1 MTSLAHAGRLLGFLR
16 PYRRQTVIALLLGCA
31 AVAANVGLLA
41 VAAYVIAAAA
51 LKPLLITLSI
61 PIYLVQALG
70 ISRAFVRYGERL
82 TGHRVAL
89 SLLAEL
95 RVWLFSRL
103 EPLVPAFLVLTR
115 GGDLLAHL
123 VSDLDDLQP
132 LYLRVWAPMAVAATM
147 GVATVVAFAVFSPTL
162 ALAAAGFLLAAG
174 VAIPLLG
181 LRLAQGLGPSQV
193 AARADRESGLVD
205 GLWGMPD
212 LLALGQ
218 AGAYRDRMA
227 ALDARSGAL
236 ERRQARVQGVQAALG
251 DLVAGLAIWTVLVL
265 AIPLIAQGTING
277 VYLGMLGLLMLGS
290 FEAVQPL
297 GQAFSVLGRS
307 MAAAER
313 ILALGN
319 ETPAVTDPLESC
331 LIPPNPALSFAAV
344 SFAYDGAEPVL
355 HDITFSLPPGWRV
368 AVVGPSGA
376 GKSTLAHL
384 ALRFWDP
391 DSGAVRLGGR
401 DIRQFALEDLRAC
414 VAVAGQDT
422 TIFTD
427 TLRANLRMA
436 RPEATD
442 PEILAALEQAQ
453 LGDLVAAMP
462 EGLSTWLGEQGA
474 RLSGGERQR
483 LTIARALLRQAP
495 ILILDEPTANLDPLT
510 EAALLDRIH
519 QQAEGRSLL
528 LITHRLVGI
537 ERMDEIIVLDQGRI
551 VQRGDHAGLRAIPG
565 CYRELLEAQE
575 SVLIDAS

>member
-1 MTSLAHAGRLLGFLR
+1 MTTMIRAGRLLGFLR
-16 PYRRQTVIALLLGCA
+16 PYRRQTAIALLLGCA
-31 AVAANVGLLA
+31 TVAANVGLLA
-41 VAAYVIAAAA
+41 VAAYLIAAAA

-103 EPLVPAFLVLTR
+103 EPLAPAIVVRSR
-115 GGDLLAHL
+115 GGDLLARL
-123 VSDLDDLQP
+123 VTDLDDLQA
-132 LYLRVWAPMAVAATM
+132 LYLRVWAPVVVAMTM
-147 GVATVVAFAVFSPTL
+147 GGVSVAVFAIFSPTL
-162 ALAAAGFLLAAG
+162 ALAAACFLLAAG
-174 VAIPLLG
+174 IIIPLLG
-181 LRLAQGLGPSQV
+181 CRLTRGIGSRQV

-205 GLWGMPD
+205 GLRGMPD

-218 AGAYRDRMA
+218 AGAYRARMT

-236 ERRQARVQGVQAALG
+236 ERRQARIQGMQAALG
-251 DLVAGLAIWTVLVL
+251 DLVAGLAVWTVLIL
-265 AIPLIAQGTING
+265 AIPLVAQGTING

-297 GQAFSVLGRS
+297 GQAFAILGRS

-313 ILALGN
+313 ILALGS
-319 ETPAVTDPLESC
+319 EIPAVTDPAEPRP
-331 LIPPNPALSFAAV
+331 IPPRPELSFEAV
-344 SFAYDGAEPVL
+344 SFAYEGGSPVL
-355 HDITFSLPPGWRV
+355 HDITFSLTVGKRI

-391 DSGAVRLGGR
+391 ISGVIRLGGR
-401 DIRQFALEDLRAC
+401 DIRQYALDDLRRSI
-414 VAVAGQDT
+414 AVASQDT
-422 TIFTD
+422 SIFTD

-436 RPEATD
+436 RPDATD
-442 PEILAALEQAQ
+442 AELLGALEQAQ
-453 LGDLVAAMP
+453 LADPLAGMP
-462 EGLSTWLGEQGA
+462 EGLDTWLGEQGA

-483 LTIARALLRQAP
+483 LTIARAFLRQAP

-510 EAALLDRIH
+510 EAALLDQIH
-519 QQAEGRSLL
+519 RHAEGRALL
-528 LITHRLVGI
+528 LITHRLVGM

-551 VQRGDHAGLRAIPG
+551 VQRGNHAVLRAIPG
-565 CYRELLEAQE
+565 CYRQLLEAQE
-575 SVLIDAS
+575 SLLADAS

>member
-1 MTSLAHAGRLLGFLR
+1 MIRAGRLLGFLR
-16 PYRRQTVIALLLGCA
+16 PYRRQMAIALLLGCA
-31 AVAANVGLLA
+31 TVATNVGLLA

-70 ISRAFVRYGERL
+70 ISRAFIRYGERL
-82 TGHRVAL
+82 TGHRVTL

-103 EPLVPAFLVLTR
+103 EPLAPAFLTR
-115 GGDLLAHL
+115 VRDGDLLVRL
-123 VSDLDDLQP
+123 VSDLDEMQS
-132 LYLRVWAPMAVAATM
+132 LYLRVWAPAMVAIVMGAVM
-147 GVATVVAFAVFSPTL
+147 VAVFAIFSPTL
-162 ALAAAGFLLAAG
+162 ALAAACFLLASG

-181 LRLAQGLGPSQV
+181 HRLAQGIGPRQV
-193 AARADRESGLVD
+193 AARADRESALVD
-205 GLWGMPD
+205 GLQGMPD

-218 AGAYRDRMA
+218 AGAYRARVM
-227 ALDARSGAL
+227 ALDVRSGTL

-251 DLVAGLAIWTVLVL
+251 DLVTGLAVWAVLVL
-265 AIPLIAQGTING
+265 AIPLVTQGTING

-297 GQAFSVLGRS
+297 GQAFAVLGRS
-307 MAAAER
+307 TAAAER
-313 ILALGN
+313 ILALGS
-319 ETPAVTDPLESC
+319 ETPAVTDPPEPC
-331 LIPPNPALSFAAV
+331 PIPPNPMLSFEAI
-344 SFAYDGAEPVL
+344 SFAYDGDKLVL
-355 HDITFSLPPGWRV
+355 QDLTFSLPAGRRI

-391 DSGAVRLGGR
+391 NAGAVRLGGR
-401 DIRQFALEDLRAC
+401 DIRQFALEDLRRC
-414 VAVAGQDT
+414 IAVAGQDT
-422 TIFTD
+422 SIFTD

-442 PEILAALEQAQ
+442 AELLAALEQAQ

-462 EGLSTWLGEQGA
+462 EGLGTWLGEQGA

-483 LTIARALLRQAP
+483 LAIARAMLRQAP

-510 EAALLDRIH
+510 EATLLDRIH
-519 QQAEGRSLL
+519 QQTEGRSLL
-528 LITHRLVGI
+528 LITHRLVGM

-565 CYRELLEAQE
+565 CYRGLLKAQE
-575 SVLIDAS
+575 GMLMDAR